1 MDVVLIP
8 GFWLGADS
16 WRDVVPVL
24 NDAGHTVHALTLP
37 GLDPASTDR
46 GRIGLADQV
55 SAVVATVD
63 ALPGPVVLVGHSGG
77 GSVASLA
84 ADRRPEHV
92 WQVVYV
98 DSGPLGEG
106 GNINDSLPELDGEV
120 PLPDWSAFDESELR
134 DLTNELRARF
144 RDEAVPEPAR
154 VARDRAHLTNVRRYD
169 VPSTIVASTM
179 PAAQLGELIASGHPY
194 VAEFGRMRR
203 RAILDLPTGHWPQFT
218 KPRELGEAIVR
229 ALAERP

>member
-1 MDVVLIP
+1 VVLIP

-24 NDAGHTVHALTLP
+24 KEAGHTVHALTLP

-46 GRIGLADQV
+46 SRIGLADQV

-98 DSGPLGEG
+98 DSGPLGDG
-106 GNINDSLPELDGEV
+106 DNINDSLPEVDGEV
-120 PLPDWSAFDESELR
+120 PLPEWAAFDESELR
-134 DLTNELRARF
+134 DLTEELRARF
-144 RDEAVPEPAR
+144 LRDAVAEPAR
-154 VARDRAHLTNVRRYD
+154 VTSDRAHPTSVRRYD
-169 VPSTIVASTM
+169 VPSTIIGCTM
-179 PAAQLGELIASGHPY
+179 LADQLNELVESGHPY

-203 RAILDLPTGHWPQFT
+203 RTIIDLPTGHWPQYT